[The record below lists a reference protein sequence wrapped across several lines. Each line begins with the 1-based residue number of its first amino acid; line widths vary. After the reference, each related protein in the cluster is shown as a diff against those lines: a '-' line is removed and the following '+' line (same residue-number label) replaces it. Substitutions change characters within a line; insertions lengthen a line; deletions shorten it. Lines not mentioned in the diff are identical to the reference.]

1 MSDRQPFATV
11 DDVALLWRPLTAD
24 EITRTTALLPV
35 LSDDLRVIASSVGK
49 DMDVM
54 VAESGAYANV
64 AKSVTVDAVSRI
76 LRQDTEGE
84 AMTQYSQSALGYS
97 VSGTYA
103 IPGGGITNAFLEKD
117 LKRLGL
123 RNQSIGVIYTWQ
135 ESKASQ

>member
-11 DDVALLWRPLTAD
+11 EDVALLWRPLTAD

-35 LSDDLRVIASSVGK
+35 LSDELRVIASSIGK

-54 VAESGAYANV
+54 VSESEAYANV

-84 AMTQYSQSALGYS
+84 AMTQYSQSGLGYS

-103 IPGGGITNAFLEKD
+103 IPGGGITNAFLKND
-117 LKRLGL
+117 LKKLGL
-123 RNQSIGVIYTWQ
+123 LNQSIGVLYTWQ